1 MSRRE
6 RPRRL
11 KWRGAALAVAFSLS
25 LAAGLAAQEEATSP
39 PDECPAIDPT
49 IQENP
54 PEPAPQ
60 PKPKLAARFYGALVR
75 EVRRYGSDS
84 VALVKAPITWD
95 KKDWEK
101 LAGSVVIVGGLMF
114 ADRSIDRAA
123 QKNRSHVTNSISSAS
138 TPLGAQYGFQLSG
151 SLWIAG
157 TLLNHEN
164 MRETGRDAV
173 EAGILAYVLNTGV
186 LKRLFGRERPSES
199 DGRTVFV
206 PGSKHDSF
214 PSGHTTEAF
223 AVASVIAARS
233 KSWPIPVIAY
243 GLATVVAFD
252 RINTRDHFA
261 SDVVAGAFL
270 GTAVGH
276 FLVHRHGEQEKGVLS
291 KATLEIV
298 PIRHG
303 LAAQIGF

>member
-1 MSRRE
+1 V
-6 RPRRL
+6 
-11 KWRGAALAVAFSLS
+11 LAVALS
-25 LAAGLAAQEEATSP
+25 LFVSAGLAAQEEATTP
-39 PDECPAIDPT
+39 QEECPAIDL
-49 IQENP
+49 
-54 PEPAPQ
+54 PESPDPSADQVATPR
-60 PKPKLAARFYGALVR
+60 PSLASRVSAAFVR
-75 EVRRYGSDS
+75 EARRYRSDS
-84 VALVKAPITWD
+84 VALIKAPLTWD
-95 KKDWEK
+95 KGDWEK
-101 LAGSVVIVGGLMF
+101 LAGGAIIVGGLMF
-114 ADRSIDRAA
+114 ADRSIDSAA
-123 QKNRSHVTNSISSAS
+123 QRNRSHATNSIASAS
-138 TPLGAQYGFQLSG
+138 TPLGSQYGFELSG
-151 SLWIAG
+151 TLWIAG

-173 EAGILAYVLNTGV
+173 EAGVLAYVLNTGL
-186 LKRLFGRERPSES
+186 LKRLFGRERPRDSG
-199 DGRTVFV
+199 GRTVFV
-206 PGSKHDSF
+206 PGSSHDSF

-243 GLATVVAFD
+243 SLASLVAFD